1 MRLHFL
7 GTGTSTGVP
16 QLGCTCEVCRS
27 SDVRD
32 KRLRAS
38 VLVESDSGT
47 RILIDCGPDFRQ
59 QMLDRPFWELDGVL
73 LTHEHYDHVGG
84 IDDLRPFSRFGDVC
98 IYAERNCLDHL
109 IQRMPYC
116 FAEHKY
122 PGVPQ
127 LQLHEISAGNSFR
140 VKDIE
145 VLPLRVMHGR
155 LPILGFRMGGLVYI
169 TDMTELT
176 DETFAQAGGAQIL
189 VLNGL
194 RFEKHPTHQTI
205 DEAITLSRKLNA
217 RHTYITHMS
226 HYAGLHAAVSSR
238 LPFGVSLAYD
248 GLVVDCP
255 E

>member
-1 MRLHFL
+1 
-7 GTGTSTGVP
+7 
-16 QLGCTCEVCRS
+16 
-27 SDVRD
+27 
-32 KRLRAS
+32 
-38 VLVESDSGT
+38 
-47 RILIDCGPDFRQ
+47 
-59 QMLDRPFWELDGVL
+59 
-73 LTHEHYDHVGG
+73 
-84 IDDLRPFSRFGDVC
+84 
-98 IYAERNCLDHL
+98 
-109 IQRMPYC
+109 
-116 FAEHKY
+116 
-122 PGVPQ
+122 
-127 LQLHEISAGNSFR
+127 
-140 VKDIE
+140 
-145 VLPLRVMHGR
+145 
-155 LPILGFRMGGLVYI
+155 MGGLVYI